1 LLAFEKTNDSP
12 LLPRFQSPWN
22 CQDPEIST
30 VTIVFHHKTM
40 EYGVI
45 MPIFC
50 NNLKPEMIANKY
62 FSDEYK

>member
-12 LLPRFQSPWN
+12 LLSRFQSPWH

-30 VTIVFHHKTM
+30 VTIVFHPKTM
-40 EYGVI
+40 EYDVI

-50 NNLKPEMIANKY
+50 NNLKLEMIANK
-62 FSDEYK
+62 